1 MILKP
6 INIYDISLG
15 GDGRHGGRRLGDRRR
30 FGWRRFA
37 WGRLGREPREGFVV
51 AVVADGGERL
61 GTPAGLTDPALSDP
75 ALPDPALPD
84 RALPD
89 PALPDPAL
97 LDPALPDRGSDW
109 AGSRRAGGG
118 LGPYDARNLAPPL
131 FFLAQDLIAETFLV
145 HGNFARLCF
154 FFLRRSLSV
163 RLENAGDL
171 PLPFRLLSQNPL
183 LQVLE
188 QGLGFDGLLLGDGG
202 DGAEPARQAERRLAG
217 LDRFLN
223 AGHGRAGLRVGAGGA
238 RLGRDEL
245 RLEEAVRHRGDDVE
259 LAPVDHCVG
268 RVGVLTCN
276 NQS

>member
-1 MILKP
+1 MILKS

-30 FGWRRFA
+30 FA
-37 WGRLGREPREGFVV
+37 WGRLGWEPREGFVV
-51 AVVADGGERL
+51 AAAADGGERL
-61 GTPAGLTDPALSDP
+61 GTPSGLT
-75 ALPDPALPD
+75 
-84 RALPD
+84 
-89 PALPDPAL
+89 DPAL
-97 LDPALPDRGSDW
+97 LDPALLDRGSDR
-109 AGSRRAGGG
+109 AGSWRGGGG
-118 LGPYDARNLAPPL
+118 LGPHDARNLAPPF

-202 DGAEPARQAERRLAG
+202 DWAETARQAERRLAG
-217 LDRFLN
+217 LDRFLD

-238 RLGRDEL
+238 RLGRYEL
-245 RLEEAVRHRGDDVE
+245 RLEDAVRHRGDDVE
-259 LAPVDHCVG
+259 LAPVDHRVG